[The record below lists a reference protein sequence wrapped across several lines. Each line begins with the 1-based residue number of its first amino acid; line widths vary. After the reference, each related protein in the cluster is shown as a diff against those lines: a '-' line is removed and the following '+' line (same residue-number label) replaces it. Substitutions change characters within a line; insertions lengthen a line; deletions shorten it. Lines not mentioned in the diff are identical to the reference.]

1 MIIDTHAHYD
11 DERYDEDRDAL
22 LQSMQE
28 RHMIAVNAATDRKSM
43 EKIMQMI
50 DTYDNLY
57 GMIGIYPEYVENYSD
72 VDLSEMKEL
81 SSHPKIV
88 AIGEIGLDYHWEGN
102 PPKEAQILWFKKQ
115 IALAKET
122 GLPINVHSRDA
133 AADTLDVIKSENA
146 AECGGIIHCFS
157 YSPEMAAEYVKLGF
171 YIGIGGVV
179 TFSNAKKLVEVVEK
193 TPIEN
198 LVLETD
204 CPYLAPTPHRGE
216 RNSSLYLDAVIE
228 KIATIKGLSS
238 EEVERITEENARKV
252 YGI

>member
-22 LQSMQE
+22 LQSMKE

-72 VDLSEMKEL
+72 ADLSEMKEL

-102 PPKEAQILWFKKQ
+102 PPKETQILWFKKQ
-115 IALAKET
+115 IALAKDT

-179 TFSNAKKLVEVVEK
+179 TFSNAKKLVEVVET

-216 RNSSLYLDAVIE
+216 RNSSLYLNAVAE
-228 KIATIKGLSS
+228 KIAMIKNLPF